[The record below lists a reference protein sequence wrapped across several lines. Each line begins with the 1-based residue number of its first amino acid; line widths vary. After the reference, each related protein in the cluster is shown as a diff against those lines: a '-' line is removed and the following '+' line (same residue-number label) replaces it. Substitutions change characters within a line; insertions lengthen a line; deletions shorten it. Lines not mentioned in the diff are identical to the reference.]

1 MEKTEATFN
10 EIPQALDSILVR
22 MEKLEGMISDIHSIH
37 KRQTEA
43 ATPPPDLHVPMNIDD
58 MVAFSRMKNST
69 VYYHIDNNGLPCVKV
84 GKNLTFFKDE
94 VVVWLESYRKGI
106 PFEKMNDEIMASHR
120 RKPNKSRLSI

>member
-10 EIPQALDSILVR
+10 EIPQALDSIPVR

-43 ATPPPDLHVPMNIDD
+43 ATPPSDLHVPMNIDD
-58 MVAFSRMKNST
+58 MVAFSRMKKST

>member
-10 EIPQALDSILVR
+10 EMPRASDSILVR

-58 MVAFSRMKNST
+58 MVAFSRMKKST
-69 VYYHIDNNGLPCVKV
+69 VYYHIDNNRLPCVKV

-94 VVVWLESYRKGI
+94 VVLWMESYRKGI
-106 PFEKMNDEIMASHR
+106 PFEKMNDDIMASHR

>member
-58 MVAFSRMKNST
+58 MVTFSRMKKST

>member
-22 MEKLEGMISDIHSIH
+22 MEKLEGMISDIHSHH
-37 KRQTEA
+37 KQKTRVSSPSE
-43 ATPPPDLHVPMNIDD
+43 DLHAPMNMDD
-58 MVAFSRMKNST
+58 MVAFSRMKKST
-69 VYYHIDNNGLPCVKV
+69 VYYHIDNNGLPCIKV

-106 PFEKMNDEIMASHR
+106 PFEKMNDDIMASHR